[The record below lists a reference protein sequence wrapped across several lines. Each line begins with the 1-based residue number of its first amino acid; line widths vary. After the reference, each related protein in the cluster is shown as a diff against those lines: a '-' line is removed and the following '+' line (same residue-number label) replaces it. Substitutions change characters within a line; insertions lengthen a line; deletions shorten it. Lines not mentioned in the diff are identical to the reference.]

1 MPSSECSKSGRI
13 LIVDDEQDILMI
25 TKRQLSKWYEVD
37 VFESAVDAID
47 YIRQNRVNYG
57 LIVSDI
63 RMPQMTGFE
72 FVRQVIKIM
81 PNTANTHDSI

>member
-1 MPSSECSKSGRI
+1 
-13 LIVDDEQDILMI
+13 
-25 TKRQLSKWYEVD
+25 
-37 VFESAVDAID
+37 
-47 YIRQNRVNYG
+47 

-81 PNTANTHDSI
+81 PNTKLILMTAFEINKSEFNIVYPSIYVNALLRKLFRLYNYAHLSISS